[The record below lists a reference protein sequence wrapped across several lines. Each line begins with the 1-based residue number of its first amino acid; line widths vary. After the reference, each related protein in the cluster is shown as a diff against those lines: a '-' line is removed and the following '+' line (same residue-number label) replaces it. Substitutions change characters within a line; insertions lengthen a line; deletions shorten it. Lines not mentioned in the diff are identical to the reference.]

1 MSLLVKHCH
10 ETREAAF
17 YAQQLCITTDYL
29 YKTGNKVQ
37 HQMLKEIV
45 DNFTVNEIKQYL
57 SDTDLSVKDIA
68 REFNFENPSYLARF
82 LRRMTGLS
90 PLEFRNK

>member
-1 MSLLVKHCH
+1 
-10 ETREAAF
+10 
-17 YAQQLCITTDYL
+17 
-29 YKTGNKVQ
+29 
-37 HQMLKEIV
+37 MLKEIV

-82 LRRMTGLS
+82 LRRMTGPS